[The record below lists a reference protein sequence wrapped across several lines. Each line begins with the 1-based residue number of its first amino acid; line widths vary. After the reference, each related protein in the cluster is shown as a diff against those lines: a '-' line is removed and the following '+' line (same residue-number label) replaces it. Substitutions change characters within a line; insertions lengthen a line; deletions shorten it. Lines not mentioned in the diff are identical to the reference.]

1 MLPCLCSALGMPL
14 VWLCKP
20 WKALEDSTV
29 SLSKIGCRR
38 GTGGFARPK
47 MRHSVSNILKLCMYF
62 EPANVWYEKKYQAAA
77 SSYCVALDQHQ
88 SPWDTLY
95 QNIFM
100 KASKKILLGAASILC
115 VALLQREKRLKKKKM
130 GLLHFGFILQLCK
143 EGDCRREIYDSTGS
157 IFWML
162 LLYQMRRLVG
172 NLGFAFT

>member
-1 MLPCLCSALGMPL
+1 MPFL
-14 VWLCKP
+14 WLCKP
-20 WKALEDSTV
+20 WKALEDSTESFNKV
-29 SLSKIGCRR
+29 WCRLRAPLSSVPG
-38 GTGGFARPK
+38 K

-77 SSYCVALDQHQ
+77 SSYCVALHQHQ
-88 SPWDTLY
+88 SLGDTLY

-143 EGDCRREIYDSTGS
+143 EGDCRGEIYGSTGS

-162 LLYQMRRLVG
+162 HGY
-172 NLGFAFT
+172 